1 MPPPF
6 FCQELFRD
14 PDKTQVIGVLE
25 ARMTRFLITWK
36 VVCTCPCV
44 CACTCICTKDVYS
57 SASNV
62 SLRACGENCL
72 KWRAGFEL
80 DGFYFSHIN
89 LWK

>member
-44 CACTCICTKDVYS
+44 CVHAHVY
-57 SASNV
+57 AQRMFTLVLAMLV
-62 SLRACGENCL
+62 SGHVE
-72 KWRAGFEL
+72 KTV
-80 DGFYFSHIN
+80 
-89 LWK
+89 